1 MTEEGDA
8 NLLYFPGFEVKEG
21 DKDDIDYVMNDEVLA
36 FLHALRKEKLD
47 WSVKVGCGSPATQTR
62 V

>member
-21 DKDDIDYVMNDEVLA
+21 ENEEDLVDYNMNDEVLCYLQMTRD
-36 FLHALRKEKLD
+36 FKLEHQQQI
-47 WSVKVGCGSPATQTR
+47 SRYENTL
-62 V
+62 